1 MSANDGGEI
10 LTSAAAAPV
19 QNLPVRL
26 IRAALAALLPGA
38 VLAAPPAAAQTM
50 RSATCDGAT
59 YRYLLVAPKFNR
71 PKPALLL
78 LHGAGGHAHDLVL
91 PWRSFAETHDIV
103 LIAPELSNKRAF
115 EAIAPA
121 VFRCIVED
129 ARTATPIDPKR
140 IFVLGHSMGG
150 YLAYDAAMFQSE
162 YFAAVA
168 ASAAAVDPDFDG
180 ILEKAT
186 RKIPIAIFIGER
198 DPQVPLASVRRTR
211 DLLVNAGFPVLY
223 EEIPDHDHQYELAA
237 DRINREA
244 WKFFEAHP
252 LP

>member
-1 MSANDGGEI
+1 
-10 LTSAAAAPV
+10 V
-19 QNLPVRL
+19 QNLAMRRTRYFPIL
-26 IRAALAALLPGA
+26 A
-38 VLAAPPAAAQTM
+38 VLAAGLAAPAPAGAQTV
-50 RSATCDGAT
+50 RTAGCEGSS

-78 LHGAGGHAHDLVL
+78 LHGAGGHAADLVL
-91 PWRSFAETHDIV
+91 PWKDFAATHDVV
-103 LIAPELSNKRAF
+103 LIAPELSRDRAF

-129 ARTATPIDPKR
+129 ARKAAAIDPKR

-150 YLAYDAAMFQSE
+150 YLAYDAAMFQAD

-168 ASAAAVDPDFDG
+168 VSAAAIDPDYDD
-180 ILEKAT
+180 ILAKAT
-186 RKIPIAIFIGER
+186 RKIPIAIFIGDR
-198 DPQVPLASVRRTR
+198 DPLVPIASVRRTR
-211 DLLVNAGFPVLY
+211 DLLRNAGFPVEY
-223 EEIPDHDHQYELAA
+223 EELPGHDHQYELAA
-237 DRINREA
+237 DRINRDA